1 MTPKLLNYLLF
12 GIGIGLL
19 IQPATQLAR
28 GQGQEAAP
36 FLIIGLALVGTA
48 QWGYVE
54 LAHRWAHGV
63 AEGS

>member
-36 FLIIGLALVGTA
+36 FLIAGLAVWVFALI
-48 QWGYVE
+48 
-54 LAHRWAHGV
+54 RIR
-63 AEGS
+63 SSKD